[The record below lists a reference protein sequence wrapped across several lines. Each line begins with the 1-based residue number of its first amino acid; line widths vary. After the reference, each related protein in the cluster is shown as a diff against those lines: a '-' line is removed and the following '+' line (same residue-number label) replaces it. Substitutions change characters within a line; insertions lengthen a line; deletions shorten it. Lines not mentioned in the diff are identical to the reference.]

1 MFLGIDYGPKNIG
14 LALSYGK
21 IASPYKV
28 LKAKNLILLIQKIKK
43 ICQSQKIKKI
53 IIGLPEGILAKET
66 KKFAHLIKEKT
77 SLPTTFVDETLT
89 SQESLQKTLEAKIPL
104 KKRKTLSHAFA
115 ATLILQNYLDNNPRQ
130 TK

>member
-28 LKAKNLILLIQKIKK
+28 LKAKNLIFLIQKIEK
-43 ICQSQKIKKI
+43 ICQSQKIEKI

>member
-43 ICQSQKIKKI
+43 ICQSQKIEKI

>member
-43 ICQSQKIKKI
+43 ICQSQKIEKI

-89 SQESLQKTLEAKIPL
+89 SQESLQKTLEAKVPL